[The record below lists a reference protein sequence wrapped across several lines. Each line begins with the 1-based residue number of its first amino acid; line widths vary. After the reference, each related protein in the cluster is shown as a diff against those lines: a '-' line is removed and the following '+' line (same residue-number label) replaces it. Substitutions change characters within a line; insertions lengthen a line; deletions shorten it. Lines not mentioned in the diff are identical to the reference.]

1 MSFHVGQKVVC
12 VDDVYESRNWK
23 FIPNRPVKN
32 GIYHIRD
39 IRESYYGIGFLLREI
54 VNPPHPFG
62 LWDHGGREGIFPSW
76 RFRPLQE
83 RSTETGM
90 SILRSLLNTR
100 ELVE

>member
-12 VDDVYESRNWK
+12 VDDRERHPADRGLMPAIRRGQIYVVRGHTTDSINDTGVLLEGVCGGFWS
-23 FIPNRPVKN
+23 N
-32 GIYHIRD
+32 GIERSFYPD
-39 IRESYYGIGFLLREI
+39 
-54 VNPPHPFG
+54 
-62 LWDHGGREGIFPSW
+62 